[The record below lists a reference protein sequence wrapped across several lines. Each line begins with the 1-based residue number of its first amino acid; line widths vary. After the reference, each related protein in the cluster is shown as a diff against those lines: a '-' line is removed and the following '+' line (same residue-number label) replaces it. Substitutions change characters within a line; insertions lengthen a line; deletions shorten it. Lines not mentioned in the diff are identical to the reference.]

1 MPLTKPTSEQVE
13 FLNAVNLPGDLA
25 VVGALTV
32 GSVNASAVTGPGTIP
47 LGGIIMWSGS
57 TVPTGWALCN
67 GQIVNSIQT
76 PNLVDKFVIGGLA
89 YSAGAW
95 QTQVTGANSSQGGNK
110 DSVLVAHTH
119 SDTFAVSNTLS
130 IANGGAHTHT
140 VTTHISGLTTQTGR
154 ILRQNTIDTNSAQQS
169 APSSSDGAHT
179 HTLNGSVSFSGS
191 IASAGTGAG
200 TNENLPP
207 YFALAYIMRVL

>member
-95 QTQVTGANSSQGGNK
+95 QTTVTGANTPQGGNK
-110 DSVLVAHTH
+110 DSIVVSHTH
-119 SDTFAVSNTLS
+119 NNSFSVSHNLTTGSVGDHSHGLPFYAS
-130 IANGGAHTHT
+130 SSFGTNDRVTPNGGGTTNQTMSSPAGGHNHT
-140 VTTHISGLTTQTGR
+140 I
-154 ILRQNTIDTNSAQQS
+154 
-169 APSSSDGAHT
+169 
-179 HTLNGSVSFSGS
+179 NGSVTLSGA
-191 IASAGTGAG
+191 IDSAGSSG
-200 TNENLPP
+200 TNANLPP

>member
-13 FLNAVNLPGDLA
+13 FLNAVNLPGNLA
-25 VVGALTV
+25 IVGALTV

-76 PNLVDKFVIGGLA
+76 PNLVDKFVIGGLS

-95 QTQVTGANSSQGGNK
+95 QTTVTGANTPQGGNK

-119 SDTFAVSNTLS
+119 SDTFAVSNTLA
-130 IANGGAHTHT
+130 IATGGAHTHT
-140 VTTHISGLTTQTGR
+140 VTMHNTGITSGAR
-154 ILRQNTIDTNSAQQS
+154 IQRINSHDINSAVAS
-169 APSSSDGAHT
+169 PPSSSDGAHT
-179 HTLNGSVSFSGS
+179 HTLTGSVSFSGS

>member
-13 FLNAVNLPGDLA
+13 FLNAVNLPGNLA

-95 QTQVTGANSSQGGNK
+95 QTTVTGANTPQGGNK
-110 DSVLVAHTH
+110 DSIVVSHTH
-119 SDTFAVSNTLS
+119 SLG
-130 IANGGAHTHT
+130 ANATTDSAGAHTHN
-140 VTTHISGLTTQTGR
+140 VSRLTTLLVYGVTS
-154 ILRQNTIDTNSAQQS
+154 NAQS
-169 APSSSDGAHT
+169 VVPPGTASSTTVVTSSDGAHS
-179 HTLNGSVSFSGS
+179 HTVSGS
-191 IASAGTGAG
+191 TESTGVAG
-200 TNENLPP
+200 TNLNLPP